1 MKNYVVA
8 LILTVSW
15 VPAMAAGGGGAGNGE
30 DQAVVVTPI
39 ATGGGEAGSIE
50 SAKIEAK
57 AAAKSEAEIPVVL
70 DKAAAASEGG
80 GTLFRVLFGFAV
92 LGLLAVGAYVFLR
105 KYSRPGQM
113 KNAPQ
118 IKVLTQHY
126 LGPKKSLAIV
136 RVAGESILIG
146 VTDDNI
152 NMIKSLSLLDED
164 VPEETPNRFDQVMG
178 GLGIGNTEEIEDRV
192 NVSAAGKGAV
202 DEDDFV
208 LGGIRDVVTRRL
220 KGLKEF

>member
-1 MKNYVVA
+1 MKNLIVA
-8 LILTVSW
+8 LILVVSS
-15 VPAMAAGGGGAGNGE
+15 VPAMAANGGVGTEEN
-30 DQAVVVTPI
+30 QAVVVTPI
-39 ATGGGEAGSIE
+39 VTGGEGGGSAVDN
-50 SAKIEAK
+50 AKNEAK

-70 DKAAAASEGG
+70 DKAAASTESG
-80 GTLFRVLFGFAV
+80 GTLFRFLFGFAIIGI
-92 LGLLAVGAYVFLR
+92 LGVGAYVFLR

-118 IKVLTQHY
+118 IKILTQHY

-146 VTDDNI
+146 VTDNNI

-178 GLGIGNTEEIEDRV
+178 GLGIGSQDEIEDKGGGAI
-192 NVSAAGKGAV
+192 AAKAA